1 MKKILLISI
10 TLLFNLSVVQAE
22 ELAWTDFNDKFK
34 AGEIELN
41 CRSLAC
47 AAKWGAN
54 RTNLRKLDSE
64 SDWYELAELTAKL
77 NQNGLLA
84 YYYLAKSAIMLG
96 LYDAADMYID
106 KSTYDGVDRSCILGT
121 CEGIDI
127 NDAFLGFRFRIN
139 KHRENEANGIKE
151 DSGAM
156 LWVID

>member
-1 MKKILLISI
+1 MKKIILILIILLS
-10 TLLFNLSVVQAE
+10 TLSTAQAD

-47 AAKWGAN
+47 AAKWGVN
-54 RTNLRKLDSE
+54 RPILRQLDSE

-84 YYYLAKSAIMLG
+84 YYYLAKSAIMLE
-96 LYDAADMYID
+96 LYDAADMYMD

-127 NDAFLGFRFRIN
+127 NRAFLRFRF
-139 KHRENEANGIKE
+139 A
-151 DSGAM
+151 
-156 LWVID
+156 IDESRKGN